1 MGALAGLW
9 LVGCGDDVGG
19 SGSGGG
25 ADDGAGGSASSTGAT
40 GRGAPSAEVR
50 AAVEGFCD
58 AGCACGTCSDQ
69 DRADCIEAYLGYELA
84 GADQC
89 DAAYVGAFDCA
100 SERQA
105 ACGEEPVTS
114 LETCEAAL
122 SGACEEG

>member
-25 ADDGAGGSASSTGAT
+25 ATDGAGGSSSAESSTGS
-40 GRGAPSAEVR
+40 GGASAEVQ
-50 AAVEGFCD
+50 AAVEAFCE

-69 DRADCIEAYLGYELA
+69 DRADCVEAYLGYELA
-84 GADQC
+84 GEAQC
-89 DAAYVGAFDCA
+89 DAAYVGAFACA
-100 SERQA
+100 ADRQA

-114 LETCEAAL
+114 LETCEADLAA
-122 SGACEEG
+122 ACDG